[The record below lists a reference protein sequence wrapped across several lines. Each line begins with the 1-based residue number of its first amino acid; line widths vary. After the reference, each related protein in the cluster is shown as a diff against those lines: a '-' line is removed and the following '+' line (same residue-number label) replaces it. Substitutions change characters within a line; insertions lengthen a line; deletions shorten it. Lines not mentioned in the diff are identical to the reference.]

1 MIRLFPIFFLLFS
14 TTLFLAAQE
23 ISFERRENAG
33 AEKKVLLRLKLS
45 REYLFVIPGAG
56 KPIRKLETMD
66 LVLLTGIKIEK
77 LNQKGLPVSLI
88 LTPEIPGGTLNGR
101 NVDPAL
107 LKGRKIRAELEKY
120 PCTFTALDGTP
131 LAKEA
136 IIILSALFRSQQN
149 IQFSEILGA
158 SKKYQ
163 PGGIWKPNTA
173 PILKVLEERRVPMKK
188 ENIKAS
194 ARFENKFK
202 VNGMECVSVVLNL
215 SSVGTHAYDFQ
226 LKTRLIFPIRKED
239 GGFLRLTREG
249 VEVVDR
255 KTVSGDYAAMGSAL
269 RIVTKEQFE
278 ATYTLPGKRSSEKK
292 STVFF

>member
-33 AEKKVLLRLKLS
+33 AEEKVLLRLKLS

-136 IIILSALFRSQQN
+136 F
-149 IQFSEILGA
+149 
-158 SKKYQ
+158 
-163 PGGIWKPNTA
+163 
-173 PILKVLEERRVPMKK
+173 
-188 ENIKAS
+188 
-194 ARFENKFK
+194 
-202 VNGMECVSVVLNL
+202 
-215 SSVGTHAYDFQ
+215 
-226 LKTRLIFPIRKED
+226 
-239 GGFLRLTREG
+239 
-249 VEVVDR
+249 
-255 KTVSGDYAAMGSAL
+255 
-269 RIVTKEQFE
+269 
-278 ATYTLPGKRSSEKK
+278 
-292 STVFF
+292 